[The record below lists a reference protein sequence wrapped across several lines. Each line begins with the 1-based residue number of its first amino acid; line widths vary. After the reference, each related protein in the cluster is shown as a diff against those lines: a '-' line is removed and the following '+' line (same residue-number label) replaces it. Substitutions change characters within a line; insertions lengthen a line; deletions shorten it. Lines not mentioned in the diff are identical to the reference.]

1 MGVFNW
7 PIRLDS
13 MDGQRSLEIEAM
25 VDTVAGY
32 TIVPANLLRDLGVS
46 PIDKI
51 SLVPADGRPAKS
63 AIITGEGDDRTVSNA
78 PTLAKSAVGALLRR
92 RFSTPP
98 PPRFLWAGRLISV
111 AAGGV
116 GASTDAGAPL
126 ALGALPF
133 SPADPAATQANTGYD
148 TGNAGLIAVDNLA
161 QLNAMRSDVNSDGV
175 APSANRKFAD
185 VTRWPPDD

>member
-1 MGVFNW
+1 M
-7 PIRLDS
+7 
-13 MDGQRSLEIEAM
+13 
-25 VDTVAGY
+25 
-32 TIVPANLLRDLGVS
+32 
-46 PIDKI
+46 
-51 SLVPADGRPAKS
+51 
-63 AIITGEGDDRTVSNA
+63 
-78 PTLAKSAVGALLRR
+78 
-92 RFSTPP
+92 
-98 PPRFLWAGRLISV
+98 SV

-161 QLNAMRSDVNSDGV
+161 LLNAMRSDVDGV

-185 VTRWPPDD
+185 VTRWPPDG